1 MATFI
6 AADHRGFHLKQQ
18 LLEHF
23 SDFIDKGAQAYD
35 PEDDDVDF
43 AVAAT
48 QDLEPE
54 DRAILLCGSG
64 HGMDMAANKFAHV
77 RGILGFNPEVVKMGR
92 EHEDA
97 NALILPAQWLTLE
110 EAIERINLFLSTP
123 FSQQDKYIRRLK
135 KLIQINK

>member
-1 MATFI
+1 MAIFI

-23 SDFIDKGAQAYD
+23 PDLVDKGAHTHD

-48 QDLEPE
+48 QDLEPS

-64 HGMDMAANKFAHV
+64 HGMDMAANKFSHV

-97 NALILPAQWLTLE
+97 NVLILPAQWLTLE

-123 FSQQDKYIRRLK
+123 FSQQDKYIRRLD
-135 KLIQINK
+135 KLKQL